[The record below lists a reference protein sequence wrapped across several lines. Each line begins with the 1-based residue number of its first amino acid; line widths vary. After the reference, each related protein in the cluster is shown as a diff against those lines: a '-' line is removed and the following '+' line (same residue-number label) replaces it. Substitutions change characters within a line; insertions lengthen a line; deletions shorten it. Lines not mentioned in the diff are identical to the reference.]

1 MVATVG
7 FYKTYGDGLEFT
19 TAVRRETL
27 DCPSSYYAGLYF
39 ESVKVDPIN
48 ELNRPNTR
56 DPAAAAGKVCS
67 LPVGVLAG
75 TAIQGVL
82 WTYLPRYLPPEPPAA
97 VTAAAHSGGAEG
109 RRGPARRLLWMCGVA
124 FAVWLC
130 CAAVAVGVMDVVTA
144 RGGEVHYLTLH
155 TH

>member
-1 MVATVG
+1 
-7 FYKTYGDGLEFT
+7 
-19 TAVRRETL
+19 
-27 DCPSSYYAGLYF
+27 
-39 ESVKVDPIN
+39 
-48 ELNRPNTR
+48 
-56 DPAAAAGKVCS
+56 
-67 LPVGVLAG
+67 VLAG

-97 VTAAAHSGGAEG
+97 TAAAAAAAPAHSGGTEG

-144 RGGEVHYLTLH
+144 RGGEVNYLALH
-155 TH
+155 THLGSETDLPTVQGRSFSR